1 MAGGLGRTIPN
12 TQRRGAAIPTH
23 SNTKQGQGSGPIIPR
38 NKSPQTPQA
47 DSMYWQHSE
56 EEHAASKLITE
67 RGSVKQTGT
76 QGGSF

>member
-12 TQRRGAAIPTH
+12 TQRRSTQMGVTPGD
-23 SNTKQGQGSGPIIPR
+23 QGQGSGNITPR

-47 DSMYWQHSE
+47 GSQYFQHSE
-56 EEHAASKLITE
+56 PERAATKLIAE
-67 RGSVKQTGT
+67 KGPVKQTGT